1 MPICPICKQEY
12 PTETTI
18 CPTCN
23 VSLETPV
30 VTTAVSVFSLRQESA
45 AEHFVSYMHEHG
57 LEGKCEYSMREDTY
71 KIYVEK
77 KDAMTAVKLLRQY
90 MVEARK
96 QKEVA
101 APAPAPEEKPEPE
114 AEPTP
119 VSEPEPEVEPTP
131 APVPVPEVEPEPVK
145 EPEPAPIP
153 EEVPTPAELPLPVEE
168 PTPEPVEAPTL
179 SEKPTKKLSLW
190 ERLRSSKSKQETEQE
205 PVSEAEPA
213 LEQEPVV
220 DQEPEPALEPE
231 VAAKEEE
238 IVAEPEPIEEP
249 EPEPEPAVESEPVV
263 EPEPVAEPDIP
274 AMIAE
279 AEEPEE
285 PVAIEEAVEEPE
297 IPVSAE
303 EESAEEPTED
313 DAFSAFSAFLT
324 DFKRSSISR
333 NQELEKSGNAPII
346 EEILPNTAKDS
357 ADAASSLSAEPELQ
371 ELKIKLPTDEEIIET
386 VVDAS
391 AGEMVAEETSASSS
405 SFADPSLSS
414 DAAFW
419 QMPKRKK
426 FEEFEV
432 DGLEE
437 FKGFVPDYAPEEKK
451 ESAPPVHTP
460 EEEAMLAFRQK
471 VSARKE
477 EKDRIMDEQKREA
490 DRKANLVKDLPNGQ
504 KIVFEDTEE
513 LDSYAGFVPDYTPNT
528 DSEDDFAF
536 YQPRTVSDYSKYKKK
551 GQHRSIGANSSASS
565 SLASDDLSHM
575 RLTTTNEVENLF
587 FRNIPAEAKQ
597 KISPQ
602 EIRSTTFL
610 CSMTGAQLLKLFNS
624 WLMMNVTQVSVR
636 AFEDPEATPEENFNA
651 KLEGI
656 KNLLVDSFGNLDEI
670 LLDTI
675 VRKYYYRYLDE

>member
-23 VSLETPV
+23 ALLETPV
-30 VTTAVSVFSLRQESA
+30 VTTAVSVFSLHQESA

-57 LEGKCEYSMREDTY
+57 LEGKYEYSMREDTY

-96 QKEVA
+96 QKEAA

-114 AEPTP
+114 AAAPVSEPEPEAEPTP
-119 VSEPEPEVEPTP
+119 VSEPGPEVEPTP

-205 PVSEAEPA
+205 PV
-213 LEQEPVV
+213 V

-238 IVAEPEPIEEP
+238 IVAEPEP
-249 EPEPEPAVESEPVV
+249 VV
-263 EPEPVAEPDIP
+263 EPEPVAEPEIP

-285 PVAIEEAVEEPE
+285 PVAIEEAVEELEIPVIAEEEAVEEPE

-357 ADAASSLSAEPELQ
+357 ADAAPSLLAEPELQ

-414 DAAFW
+414 DAAFR
-419 QMPKRKK
+419 QMPKRKN
-426 FEEFEV
+426 FGEFEV

-528 DSEDDFAF
+528 DSEDDFVF